1 MKVILGSQVEF
12 EFFQI
17 EEAQD
22 AETLA
27 KTMNGEVYSWKT
39 EGISNWLEKG
49 YSVVDTLGLVVLSK
63 GLPNQIALPN
73 DK

>member
-12 EFFQI
+12 ELFQI